1 MRVIKFPRASKKYF
15 LRLIL
20 SVLLAVVPVAIFMN
34 PLWKKMSLQDEKMSI
49 VLYFLQS
56 AGLLLGNFVL
66 VGFAPVI
73 L

>member
-1 MRVIKFPRASKKYF
+1 MRVIKFPRASKKYV

-34 PLWKKMSLQDEKMSI
+34 PLWKKMNLPDEKMSI